1 MLIMNQFDKFFA
13 GGAISIEKGFFA
25 WSQDEPPILKDIN
38 IEIKPGKLV
47 AVVGQVGAG
56 KSSLIS
62 AILGEMEK
70 LGGKVN
76 SNGKIAYIP
85 QQAWIQNCSLRN
97 NIMFGKAYNES
108 VYNKVINACA
118 LKPDL
123 AMLPGGDS
131 TEIGEKVM
139 GIRLC
144 LIVFARSNQKMHVIH
159 RVST

>member
-1 MLIMNQFDKFFA
+1 
-13 GGAISIEKGFFA
+13 
-25 WSQDEPPILKDIN
+25 
-38 IEIKPGKLV
+38 
-47 AVVGQVGAG
+47 
-56 KSSLIS
+56 
-62 AILGEMEK
+62 MEK
-70 LGGKVN
+70 LSGKAN
-76 SNGKIAYIP
+76 TNGRIAYIP

-131 TEIGEKVM
+131 TEIGEKV
-139 GIRLC
+139 IQFFLVHF
-144 LIVFARSNQKMHVIH
+144 LFARYNLPMISIH

>member
-1 MLIMNQFDKFFA
+1 
-13 GGAISIEKGFFA
+13 
-25 WSQDEPPILKDIN
+25 
-38 IEIKPGKLV
+38 
-47 AVVGQVGAG
+47 
-56 KSSLIS
+56 
-62 AILGEMEK
+62 
-70 LGGKVN
+70 
-76 SNGKIAYIP
+76 
-85 QQAWIQNCSLRN
+85 
-97 NIMFGKAYNES
+97 
-108 VYNKVINACA
+108 VINACA